1 MLICDQSGVLT
12 CLDGY
17 MNVALEQ
24 AEEWAGEVKTAVY
37 GDCFLRGNNGKCFS
51 TEHRSRR

>member
-1 MLICDQSGVLT
+1 MLTCDRLGLLT

-24 AEEWAGEVKTAVY
+24 AEEWAGEVKTAAY
-37 GDCFLRGNNGKCFS
+37 GDCFLRGNNGKYCS
-51 TEHRSRR
+51 MGDTSRR

>member
-1 MLICDQSGVLT
+1 MALIAAGLLT

-24 AEEWAGEVKTAVY
+24 TEEWAGDVKTGEY
-37 GDCFLRGNNGKCFS
+37 GDTFLRGNNG
-51 TEHRSRR
+51 ELHLRRPWG

>member
-51 TEHRSRR
+51 TERGSRR